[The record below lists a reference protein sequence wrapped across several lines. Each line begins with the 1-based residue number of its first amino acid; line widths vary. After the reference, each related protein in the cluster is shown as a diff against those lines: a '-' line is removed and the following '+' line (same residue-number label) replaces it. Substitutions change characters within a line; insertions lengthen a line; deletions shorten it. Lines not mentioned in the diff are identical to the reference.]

1 MKGYLRR
8 VCVNVLF
15 VTLLAVTV
23 PSLVYAHMSDGIM
36 RFGVMC
42 ILTTMCSSMSIYF
55 GGCSVNERRFVRERF
70 LFVLKRLSL

>member
-42 ILTTMCSSMSIYF
+42 ILTTMCSSMSIYL
-55 GGCSVNERRFVRERF
+55 GV
-70 LFVLKRLSL
+70 